1 MNLKLVFRIY
11 FGIGALMT
19 AMMLVA
25 PAAMLE
31 SYGMTLTDEIK
42 LFIQF
47 MIVAYASMLIV
58 TWMLPG
64 WLGDDLPKAGFAYVI
79 IALLPVTMNIYHVAT
94 GALPAST
101 AQLVESG
108 VWVVFAILFYVYS
121 KQDNSV
127 ITSEEE
133 TETK

>member
-11 FGIGALMT
+11 FGFGAFMT
-19 AMMLVA
+19 TMMLVA

-42 LFIQF
+42 LFTQF
-47 MIVAYASMLIV
+47 MVVAYVSLLIV

-64 WLGDDLPKAGFAYVI
+64 WLGDDLSKAGIAYVI
-79 IALLPVTMNIYHVAT
+79 IALIPVIMNIYHVAT
-94 GALPAST
+94 GALPSST

-108 VWVVFAILFYVYS
+108 VWVVFAGLFYFYS
-121 KQDNSV
+121 K
-127 ITSEEE
+127 
-133 TETK
+133 K